1 MAICWWRT
9 CTTWCKTKVK
19 RVEVLLEP
27 DLVYPLLRGRDV
39 SRWRTTPS
47 AFILLPQSR
56 ERQRE
61 GIPETILKTDL
72 PRTYAYLKEFEELLL
87 ARGDRRYYPE
97 GSAFYTMR
105 NVAEYTF
112 AQYKVMWRRMVG
124 RIDGV
129 VVGEYRD
136 AVLGS
141 RTPVCHDLTTFV
153 SFKDQHEAH
162 YFCAML
168 NSCFSTVIS
177 LSYSTGKSFGSP
189 HILQHVAIPKFA
201 LSNTV
206 HQSLASLS
214 QRAHQLAARGKDG
227 EADLR

>member
-1 MAICWWRT
+1 
-9 CTTWCKTKVK
+9 
-19 RVEVLLEP
+19 
-27 DLVYPLLRGRDV
+27 
-39 SRWRTTPS
+39 
-47 AFILLPQSR
+47 
-56 ERQRE
+56 
-61 GIPETILKTDL
+61 
-72 PRTYAYLKEFEELLL
+72 
-87 ARGDRRYYPE
+87 
-97 GSAFYTMR
+97 
-105 NVAEYTF
+105 
-112 AQYKVMWRRMVG
+112 MWRRMVG

-227 EADLR
+227 EADLRQVQAEIDRLAARLWGLTEPELTEVRVASPS